1 MLSIIAILAVVFTI
15 KMGRN
20 LDRSDL
26 TELRQSY
33 EEGLDHYIS
42 TYLKNNGLLG
52 KKTFCGRN
60 LEVWNTYT
68 YLCDNL
74 MHFKYF
80 GVYIKGEIMSVNL
93 SKLSFVLYIGVG

>member
-52 KKTFCGRN
+52 KKR
-60 LEVWNTYT
+60 
-68 YLCDNL
+68 
-74 MHFKYF
+74 
-80 GVYIKGEIMSVNL
+80 
-93 SKLSFVLYIGVG
+93 FVAGI